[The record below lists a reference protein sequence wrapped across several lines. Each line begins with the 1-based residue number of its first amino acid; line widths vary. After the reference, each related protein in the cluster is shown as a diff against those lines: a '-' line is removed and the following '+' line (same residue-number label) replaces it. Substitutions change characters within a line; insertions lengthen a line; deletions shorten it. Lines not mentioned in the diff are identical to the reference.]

1 MKPPSLLLLCLF
13 SFMLWGCAS
22 EKPHSNHSDASQKKK
37 ISVLSTT
44 AMINDLVKTI
54 GGEYIDTRILIPGE
68 LDPHSYQLVKGDD
81 EKLTSAQIIFSNG
94 LELEHGP
101 SLKQYLQKSPKAIP
115 LGNKILGQNPSVIL
129 QENGQFDPH
138 IWMDMS
144 LWAQTI
150 PFITEKL
157 SEVDPRHAP
166 IYRKRAETLQKTL
179 LEVHQEIRKDMQEI
193 PCPKRFLVTSH
204 DAFNY
209 FTRAY
214 LAEEGELSSHKWKHR
229 FAAPEGLAPD
239 SQLSAVDIQNVI
251 DHLKNYQVHV
261 LFPESNVSKDSIRK
275 IVYAGKEH
283 GLNLIMAQV
292 PLYGDAMGPPG
303 SDGDTYIKMIQ
314 HNARTIKHYL
324 IAYPDAPEYSIH
336 IQESCHV
343 KIP

>member
-1 MKPPSLLLLCLF
+1 MKRFSLWAFFLSLI
-13 SFMLWGCAS
+13 LWGCAS
-22 EKPHSNHSDASQKKK
+22 EKNSKHLSTSQERK
-37 ISVLSTT
+37 IPVLSTT
-44 AMINDLVKTI
+44 AMINDLVKKI
-54 GGEYIDTRILIPGE
+54 GESYIEDRILIPGE

-81 EKLTSAQIIFSNG
+81 EKLTSAKIIFYNG

-101 SLKQYLQKSPKAIP
+101 SLKQYLQKSPKAIS
-115 LGNKILGQNPSVIL
+115 LGNKILSQNPHTIL

-144 LWAQTI
+144 LWAQTV
-150 PFITEKL
+150 PFIAEKL
-157 SEVDPRHAP
+157 SEIDPEHAK
-166 IYRKRAETLQKTL
+166 IYQERAETLYKTL
-179 LEVHQEIRKDMQEI
+179 LEIHQEIRDEMQQI
-193 PCPKRFLVTSH
+193 PGPKRFLVTSH

-209 FTRAY
+209 FARAY
-214 LAEEGELSSHKWKHR
+214 LAEEEELSSQKWKSR

-239 SQLSAVDIQNVI
+239 SQLSAFDIQNVI
-251 DHLKNYQVHV
+251 DHLKNYHIHV

-275 IVYAGKEH
+275 IIYAGKEH

-303 SDGDTYIKMIQ
+303 SSGDTYVKMIQ

-324 IAYPDAPEYSIH
+324 LTYPDTPKYSVH
-336 IQESCHV
+336 IQESCHA